1 MSISAFKI
9 ANKLITGQG
18 AIEQLDAELARL
30 QIRNPLIVTDA
41 ILVKS
46 GTVDL
51 ALAHLGGRAY
61 RIFDEVQ
68 PEPEIAIVQACTQ
81 AYRAGGHDGLIGLGG
96 GSAIDIAKAVA
107 AFAGHEG
114 ALKELFGVDQ
124 VQRKGPPL
132 IAIPTTAGTGSE
144 VTNVAILSDKVA
156 QLKKG
161 IVSDY
166 LLPDVALV
174 SPVMTL
180 TCPRSVTAASGVDAL
195 VHAVESYL
203 SLNGSPITDS
213 LALGAIRLIVRA
225 LPKAYAN
232 PANLQAR
239 EDMATAS
246 LMAGMAFGNAGVGA
260 VHALA
265 YPLGGRFNIAHG
277 VSNALLLPYVMAW
290 NKMACVERFR
300 DIAQAMDL
308 PIAGLSDGQAAEQ
321 AVQAMAAL
329 CAAVDIPTGMRS
341 FGVPEDAIPAMALE
355 AAGIQRLMRNNP
367 RQLSPGDIE
376 QIYRAAY

>member
-30 QIRNPLIVTDA
+30 QISNPLIVTDA

-81 AYRAGGHDGLIGLGG
+81 VYRDGGHDGLIGLGG

-107 AFAGHEG
+107 AFAGHAG
-114 ALKELFGVDQ
+114 ALEELFGVDQ

-180 TCPRSVTAASGVDAL
+180 TCPRGVTAASGVDAL

-232 PANLQAR
+232 PTNLQAR

-300 DIAQAMDL
+300 DIAQAMGL
-308 PIAGLSDGQAAEQ
+308 PIAGLSDDQAAEQ
-321 AVQAMAAL
+321 AVRAMAAL

-341 FGVPEDAIPAMALE
+341 FGVPEDAIPAMAVE

-367 RQLSPGDIE
+367 RQLSAGDIE

>member
-30 QIRNPLIVTDA
+30 QISNPLIVTDA

-81 AYRAGGHDGLIGLGG
+81 AYRVGGHDGLIGLGG

-114 ALKELFGVDQ
+114 ALEELFGVDQ

-180 TCPRSVTAASGVDAL
+180 TCPRGVTAASGVDAL

-300 DIAQAMDL
+300 DIAQAMDV
-308 PIAGLSDGQAAEQ
+308 PVTGLSDGQAAEQ

-341 FGVPEDAIPAMALE
+341 FGVPEDAIPAMAVE